1 MPNAH
6 WFDEDNNGYKSFE
19 MPGAKPHYNPDRPG
33 QVEHIALD
41 LSLDLDKQTCEGT
54 CKIRIMPV
62 RDGIDK
68 LTLDAVDQQI
78 ESIKVGSTNRSLTT
92 MANSSTSASN
102 SPPKRGKPSL

>member
-1 MPNAH
+1 MKGSTLPCLTST

-41 LSLDLDKQTCEGT
+41 LSLDLDRHICAGT

-78 ESIKVGSTNRSLTT
+78 ESIKVGNAKQDL
-92 MANSSTSASN
+92 
-102 SPPKRGKPSL
+102 